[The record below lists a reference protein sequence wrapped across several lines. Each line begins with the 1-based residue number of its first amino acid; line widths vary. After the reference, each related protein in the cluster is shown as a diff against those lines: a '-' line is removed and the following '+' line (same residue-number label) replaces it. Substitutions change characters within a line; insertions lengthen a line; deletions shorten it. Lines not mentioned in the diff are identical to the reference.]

1 MSELDTG
8 RQRISRDLVQGAAN
22 LAGPAADLARG
33 ASLMETAS
41 NALKGALLDKLL
53 GPTALFAG
61 SLVGVL
67 RTVRAVV
74 RESGILEK
82 GMKRIA
88 TVQGL
93 SGKFETLLRSATAAK
108 AKIEE
113 LYRFTARSPFD
124 FKDVAQAALE
134 LEKLTRGAFTGTRAM
149 QLVGDAAAATGNSM
163 TEMSHVLG
171 RLYDALSRGRSID
184 RILFQFQGTGVV
196 TDELAA
202 KLAALEASGAS
213 FSSKWAE
220 VEKVL
225 GRTSGGMRNEM
236 ETLDALKTRLDQA
249 NAVFAQAFAAPYV
262 EAQVNAMKA
271 MIAATENLTPVVAE
285 IGRDFSVVPN
295 FIRDAKNSLL
305 DTVAASRGF
314 ADALRVAYKLAV
326 SLFVGLAGAT
336 LVAAARN
343 LAGLGSATLATASAM
358 RAGYAAAVAATKAQA
373 GLALATAL
381 ADSANKAFAAGN
393 LFSAATLKAES
404 VWLFAKTRALA
415 ANAAAARLAGAGTA
429 SYSIASHAAGLAVAG
444 LGGAVK
450 LTGKAF
456 ALVAGI
462 IRGSIV
468 AFATNP
474 WTAGAFAVLTLATAL
489 YKWGE
494 AARNAAQDAR
504 ELADSIRDTNKQLTE
519 QSAAVK
525 TLTDWQTQVERLRQK
540 YDEATAAVV
549 AFNRKVASGEEP
561 TREEIQANAKAVSD
575 RSAYR
580 AALEKELRRNTRT
593 LGLTDGETEM
603 IRADQANRR
612 AARDRDSRIAYESA
626 QTPEQKL
633 ALLESRKAELE
644 NRVRD
649 GRAAK
654 DAEFS
659 ALRSGE
665 AARRVGLEQKAADL
679 RASFDQQADLI
690 ALRRDKAMG
699 EAGAGTV
706 EARDIWQEAEKE
718 LRALAVRRAAKLDP
732 VEADIR
738 NLGLVSASPTVR
750 AQAQLDEALRKGAG
764 PAEVERLT
772 RALDDAKA
780 AVAGLADAE
789 NELAEVSAQAERD
802 GRELGRARAL
812 QNVTNQFDARITEAR
827 RAGLPAGGLEFDKAI
842 ALAEV
847 ERNDA
852 QTPEDRQAAQ
862 DKIDALNAERE
873 AGRREVRRERERN
886 AALSRRDRKSAQAME
901 DADAMRAQRERY
913 SALGLS
919 AREADADFRA
929 SLLAQAA
936 GKKPA
941 LVADSRAAIG
951 GGGGVF
957 QGADPLLSAIERANR
972 AQDQIAKETAAAAVL
987 LREIRDRITDG

>member
-1 MSELDTG
+1 MSELETG
-8 RQRISRDLVQGAAN
+8 RQRLNRQLVEGAASF
-22 LAGPAADLARG
+22 AGPAADLARG

-113 LYRFTARSPFD
+113 LYRFTANSPFD
-124 FKDVAQAALE
+124 FQDVARAALE
-134 LEKLTRGAFTGTRAM
+134 LEKLTKGAFTGTRALEM
-149 QLVGDAAAATGNSM
+149 VGDAAAATGNSAS
-163 TEMSHVLG
+163 EMAHVIG

-184 RILFQFQGTGVV
+184 RLLFQFQGTGVV

-213 FSSKWAE
+213 FSSKWSE

-225 GRTSGGMRNEM
+225 ARTSGAMRNEM

-249 NAVFAQAFAAPYV
+249 NARFAQAFAEPYLD
-262 EAQVNAMKA
+262 AQVQAMKA

-285 IGRDFSVVPN
+285 IGRDFAVLPN

-314 ADALRVAYKLAV
+314 ADALRVAYRIAV

-358 RAGYAAAVAATKAQA
+358 RAGYSAALAAAKAQA
-373 GLALATAL
+373 GLALATELSTA
-381 ADSANKAFAAGN
+381 ATKAFAAGSM
-393 LFSAATLKAES
+393 LSAATLKVES
-404 VWLFAKTRALA
+404 LWIAAKTRALA
-415 ANAAAARLAGAGTA
+415 ANAAAARLAGAGTSA
-429 SYSIASHAAGLAVAG
+429 YSVASHVAGLAVAG

-450 LTGKAF
+450 IAAKGLGLLLG
-456 ALVAGI
+456 LV
-462 IRGSIV
+462 RGAAV
-468 AFATNP
+468 AFVTNP
-474 WTAGAFAVLTLATAL
+474 WTAAAAAVLTFAAGL
-489 YKWGE
+489 YKWGT
-494 AARNAAQDAR
+494 AARQAAQDAR
-504 ELADSIRDTNKQLTE
+504 ELADSIRDTNKQLSE

-549 AFNRKVASGEEP
+549 AFHKKVESGEEP
-561 TREEIQANAKAVSD
+561 TREEINANARNV
-575 RSAYR
+575 RNRVAYR
-580 AALEKELRRNTRT
+580 DALEKELRRNTSG
-593 LGLTDGETEM
+593 LGLSDAETEA
-603 IRADQANRR
+603 IRADQAQRR
-612 AARDRDSRIAYESA
+612 AASDRDFRISYANAE
-626 QTPEQKL
+626 TPEAKL
-633 ALLESRKAELE
+633 AVLESRKADLA

-654 DAEFS
+654 AAEFS
-659 ALRSGE
+659 ALRNGE
-665 AARRVGLEQKAADL
+665 SAARVRLEQKAADI
-679 RASFDQQADLI
+679 RAKYDQRAGMI
-690 ALRRDKAMG
+690 EVKRDKAM
-699 EAGAGTV
+699 EGAGPVTRSNLQTRAD
-706 EARDIWQEAEKE
+706 ED
-718 LRALAVRRAAKLDP
+718 LRALAKRRAAELDP
-732 VEADIR
+732 VEAQIR
-738 NLGLVSASPTVR
+738 RIGLKSKSPTAR
-750 AQAQLDEALRKGAG
+750 AQARLDEALRTGAG

-772 RALDDAKA
+772 RALEDAKA

-789 NELAEVSAQAERD
+789 NELAEVSAQLEQD
-802 GRELGRARAL
+802 GRDMLRARVAL
-812 QNVTNQFDARITEAR
+812 SVSNQFDARIATAR
-827 RAGLPAGGLEFDKAI
+827 RAGLPAGGLEFDKALS
-842 ALAEV
+842 LAEV
-847 ERNDA
+847 KRSDA
-852 QTPEDRQAAQ
+852 RTPDEKQAAQ
-862 DKIDALNAERE
+862 NEIDALKAERE
-873 AGRREVRRERERN
+873 AGRRDVLRERARN
-886 AALSRRDRKSAQAME
+886 SALARGDRKGAAALE
-901 DADAMRAQRERY
+901 DAAAMQAQRERY
-913 SALGLS
+913 ASLGFSAK
-919 AREADADFRA
+919 EADADFRA
-929 SLLAQAA
+929 AALEDAAEKTPGTVSSSLA
-936 GKKPA
+936 
-941 LVADSRAAIG
+941 SIG

-957 QGADPLLSAIERANR
+957 QGRDPLAAAMERAQR
-972 AQDQIAKETAAAAVL
+972 AQEQTARETAASAAL
-987 LREIRDRITDG
+987 LREIRDGMKDDD